1 MKNTNTITPANQKL
15 TPIFATE
22 DAFVSYDH
30 FNCGDLERVPVY
42 FMNQGRR
49 LFVCN
54 MPHEYKTRDDDRGGW
69 YDARLKEG
77 RQDVENY
84 FSQLN
89 ANGGKYFK
97 FYIVNHKD
105 KTLPEFLEWIKA
117 NGYTFDKN
125 MTDFSIEK
133 DYIDFSGNLNEY
145 SAAFCFR
152 IYDKALATHLM
163 NTIDAPRR
171 DYTKE

>member
-1 MKNTNTITPANQKL
+1 MKNTNTITPTNQKF

-22 DAFVSYDH
+22 DAFVRYDNFH
-30 FNCGDLERVPVY
+30 CGYLERVPVY

-54 MPHEYKTRDDDRGGW
+54 MPNEYKTRDSHIGL
-69 YDARLKEG
+69 YDFELKEG

-97 FYIVNHKD
+97 FYTVNHKD

-117 NGYTFDKN
+117 NGYTFNKN

-152 IYDKALATHLM
+152 IYDKDLATHLM